1 MIGTIRV
8 ILTTTTLWSKRAM
21 NVHIDHIEGFVKL
34 ISNLYNNKHVMD
46 NTELLSCARRSVSVK
61 NYLEPY

>member
-1 MIGTIRV
+1 
-8 ILTTTTLWSKRAM
+8 M

-46 NTELLSCARRSVSVK
+46 NTELLSCARRSVSFK
-61 NYLEPY
+61 NYLEPYQTIRLLSARLNLADN

>member
-1 MIGTIRV
+1 
-8 ILTTTTLWSKRAM
+8 M

-61 NYLEPY
+61 IYLEPY